1 MDERGASDT
10 DAALLTDAY
19 AAARQL
25 LRQAE
30 EDATRIRADADR
42 YRRQREQEA
51 ELIVGKARRLLAMA
65 EERAAAPGPVV
76 VDVDAPAPA
85 AREEDAPVVHDL
97 DAVGRRTQRAP
108 SGLDAILATA
118 VSNAIQRALPSES

>member
-1 MDERGASDT
+1 MDEQGASDT

-85 AREEDAPVVHDL
+85 AREEEAQVHDL
-97 DAVGRRTQRAP
+97 DAVDRRTRRAP